1 MKAKDK
7 RRRREK
13 KDENAILYTIF
24 IEKLD
29 RVKQKKNMHL
39 EKREKKRLIPN

>member
-7 RRRREK
+7 RRRRIREK

-29 RVKQKKNMHL
+29 RVKQKK
-39 EKREKKRLIPN
+39 ICI